1 MKKFGFRSMAVF
13 ALAAATVFTSCKKDD
28 DGNSVLDLVNSFEVT
43 SGLDG
48 FKTNTVYADKADA
61 KSAQKSSSLFSA
73 DKQTT
78 VYAVKDKNF
87 MSITFNGSE
96 KGDYK
101 LELSGTT
108 NVNELLVSYLTT
120 DETLDETIANNFS
133 AETGCLIMY
142 GSTVDGV
149 STESLYVSTKA
160 SVSITSIMKSTKVD
174 GSKVSGTF
182 TATLMNSTGDK
193 KEVAGKFTC
202 LGM

>member
-1 MKKFGFRSMAVF
+1 
-13 ALAAATVFTSCKKDD
+13 
-28 DGNSVLDLVNSFEVT
+28 
-43 SGLDG
+43 
-48 FKTNTVYADKADA
+48 
-61 KSAQKSSSLFSA
+61 
-73 DKQTT
+73 
-78 VYAVKDKNF
+78 

-96 KGDYK
+96 KGDYN

-108 NVNELLVSYLTT
+108 NVNQLLVSYLTT

-142 GSTVDGV
+142 GSAVDGA

-160 SVSITSIMKSTKVD
+160 SVSITSIMKSTKV
-174 GSKVSGTF
+174 GGTKISGTF